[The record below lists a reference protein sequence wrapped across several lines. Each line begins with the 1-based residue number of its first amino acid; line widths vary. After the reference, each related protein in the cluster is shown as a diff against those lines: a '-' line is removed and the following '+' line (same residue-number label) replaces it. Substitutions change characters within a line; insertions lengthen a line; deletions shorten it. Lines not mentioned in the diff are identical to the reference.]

1 MSIPLRLYT
10 AGLHALRPAL
20 PLLARGE
27 SKLARGIRGRRGV
40 LERMEAWASESR
52 DPARP
57 LVWFHAPSVGEGLQ
71 AGAVAERLRAEHP
84 EVQIVYTFFS
94 PSAERFARRI
104 PADFADYL
112 PFDFPGA
119 MGRAL
124 HALRPGVIAFNKTE
138 VWPNLA
144 SEAARR
150 GVRLAL
156 LSATLPP
163 GSGRL
168 SGLGRPLLAE
178 AFGRL
183 DRLGAIAAGD
193 AERFG
198 ALGVP
203 AERRVVMGD
212 AHFDRVLQRAAAVD
226 PAASPLLRPLHDPD
240 RLTVVAGSTW
250 APDEERLLPA
260 VARLRAAGT
269 PLRAILAPHEPTPD
283 HLRDTERRLD
293 AHGFRHRRLAE
304 VERGEGRGEWDALL
318 VDRVGVLGELYALAD
333 IAHVGGGFG
342 TAGLHS
348 VLEPAAFG
356 VPILFGPRHR
366 NAREAGDLVE
376 AGGAFAVPDGEA
388 LARRLEGAGGG
399 RGSAR
404 GGGRGRPRLRGAW
417 ARRGGAGRGDHRG
430 PAGGAVAGS
439 PRRRTSGWTTTPA
452 RPTVVGSGAA
462 EPPRTPLAGAP
473 HPDDFP

>member
-1 MSIPLRLYT
+1 MSSLPLRFYT
-10 AGLHALRPAL
+10 AGLHALRPLL

-40 LERMEAWASESR
+40 LERMEAWACTER

-112 PFDFPGA
+112 PFDLPGA
-119 MGRAL
+119 VSRAL
-124 HALRPGVIAFNKTE
+124 DALRPGVIAFNKTE

-144 SEAARR
+144 REAKRR

-168 SGLGRPLLAE
+168 SGIGRPLLAE

-183 DRLGAIAAGD
+183 DRLGAIAPGD

-203 AERRVVMGD
+203 PERRVVMGD

-226 PAASPLLRPLHDPD
+226 PAASPLLRPLRDPD

-250 APDEERLLPA
+250 APDEEHLLPA
-260 VARLRAAGT
+260 VARLRVAGT
-269 PLRAILAPHEPTPD
+269 PLRTILAPHEPTPD
-283 HLRDTERRLD
+283 HLRETEHRLD
-293 AHGFRHRRLAE
+293 AHGLRHRRLAE
-304 VERGEGRGEWDALL
+304 VEREVGTEGWDVLL
-318 VDRVGVLGELYALAD
+318 IDRVGVLGELYALAD
-333 IAHVGGGFG
+333 VAYVGGGFG

-376 AGGAFAVPDGEA
+376 AGGAFAVPDGDA
-388 LARRLEGAGGG
+388 LARRLEALVGDDAARAAAGAA
-399 RGSAR
+399 AR
-404 GGGRGRPRLRGAW
+404 AYVEAGLGA
-417 ARRGGAGRGDHRG
+417 AGRG
-430 PAGGAVAGS
+430 VAIIEELLD
-439 PRRRTSGWTTTPA
+439 RQ
-452 RPTVVGSGAA
+452 
-462 EPPRTPLAGAP
+462 
-473 HPDDFP
+473 